1 MSDPGAS
8 PELDPERFRALR
20 IERDG
25 DLLRV
30 EIAHPTSPL
39 NAVDDLLHG
48 ELAALFRGLR
58 RESAARAVLLTGR
71 GRAFSA
77 GGDVVGMVSIGDVN
91 VHRHAQCELAL
102 HHMEQ

>member
-1 MSDPGAS
+1 MSEAGAS
-8 PELDPERFRALR
+8 PDLDPARFRALR
-20 IERDG
+20 IERAG

-77 GGDVVGMVSIGDVN
+77 GGDFGWFP
-91 VHRHAQCELAL
+91 ELQDPVRMEAL
-102 HHMEQ
+102 RRDA